1 MGAKKCVWGCVH
13 ALLLGAGADV
23 CLIFCNKIP
32 KKLDEKKKKKK
43 SLKNVR
49 VRAPHITIFVR
60 CARAGAAQKVRA
72 LKVWAKFKLKLTA
85 E

>member
-1 MGAKKCVWGCVH
+1 MCVARPHTHVFVKKIPEKLNFINKKKCAVSGERAGAKNG
-13 ALLLGAGADV
+13 L
-23 CLIFCNKIP
+23 
-32 KKLDEKKKKKK
+32 
-43 SLKNVR
+43 R

-60 CARAGAAQKVRA
+60 YARAGAAQKVST